1 MREMTT
7 ASTCDEAVSAGSAA
21 LAGIANTRTSAQK
34 NAAKRIRLKQKPEI
48 LGDAINA
55 NKNAQR
61 GTLFN
66 QPFKIAGAAQDVGHC
81 GERTKLRACEKR
93 EPAFAFGLH
102 NMRIRSFKALRPSQ
116 QEAPIV
122 SAPPYDVVNTEEAR
136 AIGAGNPISLMH
148 TSRAEIDFA
157 PGQDPHA
164 DAVYAKAAENFKALI
179 KSGHL
184 KQDAKPCLYLYEQQM
199 GGNSQKGIVALC
211 SVEEYDNGTIR
222 KHEKTRKDKEDDR
235 TRLTDETSA
244 NLGPVFL
251 TYRDDKK
258 IDALVNDVAKTKP
271 LFDFV
276 DEGKVRHKGW
286 QIPGG
291 EELVK
296 LFASVPRA
304 YIADGHHRA
313 ASAARVGRTR
323 REKNPNHTGNE
334 AYNNFLAVLFP
345 ASQLRILPYNRLV
358 ADLKGKSPKE
368 FLNALKKVGTLTE
381 NAPASPTGAA
391 NVSIYIEGK
400 WYGLRFDEPWGN
412 DPVSSLD
419 VSMLQDRVLAP
430 VLGIDDPRTSE
441 RISFVGGIRGTKY
454 LEKEVDEGRAAVAFS
469 MYPTSVKQLMDI
481 ADADQIMPPKSTW
494 FEPKL
499 RSGLFINIF

>member
-1 MREMTT
+1 
-7 ASTCDEAVSAGSAA
+7 
-21 LAGIANTRTSAQK
+21 
-34 NAAKRIRLKQKPEI
+34 
-48 LGDAINA
+48 
-55 NKNAQR
+55 
-61 GTLFN
+61 
-66 QPFKIAGAAQDVGHC
+66 
-81 GERTKLRACEKR
+81 
-93 EPAFAFGLH
+93 
-102 NMRIRSFKALRPSQ
+102 MRIRSFKALRPSKT
-116 QEAPIV
+116 EAPVV

-157 PGQDPHA
+157 QGQDPHA
-164 DAVYAKAAENFKALI
+164 DAVYAKAVENFKALI
-179 KSGHL
+179 EQKHL
-184 KQDAKPCLYLYEQQM
+184 KRESKACLYIYEQQM

-251 TYRDDKK
+251 TYRDEKK
-258 IDALVNDVAKTKP
+258 IDAIVEEVVKNKP

-276 DEGKVRHKGW
+276 DNGNVRHKGW

-291 EELVK
+291 EEIIK
-296 LFASVPRA
+296 LFAAIPRA

-313 ASAARVGRTR
+313 ASAARVGRSR
-323 REKNPNHTGNE
+323 REKNPKHTGNE
-334 AYNNFLAVLFP
+334 DYNHFLAVLFP

-358 ADLKGKSPKE
+358 VDLKGLSTKA
-368 FLNALKKVGTLTE
+368 FLDALKNVGTLTE

-391 NVSIYIEGK
+391 NVSVYIDGK
-400 WYGLRFDEPWGN
+400 WYGLSFNKPWGN

-430 VLGIDDPRTSE
+430 LLGIDDPRTSE
-441 RISFVGGIRGTKY
+441 RINFVGGIRGTAY
-454 LEKEVDEGRAAVAFS
+454 LEKEVNEKRAAVAFS

-499 RSGLFINIF
+499 RSGLFINTF